1 MRRGL
6 WLAAM
11 LLPFGGCD
19 VTPSD
24 PGYDYGY
31 AQPGYPAGGYYAP
44 GPYAAYPGYPGYD
57 GAVVGGGFGG
67 FYDSG
72 HRWHG
77 ERREQERRESE
88 GHFHHDGAAHG
99 QPSFQPGPD
108 GRPAHPGARP
118 GGQAAF
124 RPPEPQRSMAA
135 PRPAPAAIPAPAAPP
150 QPQRS
155 EVHRACAPGKP
166 C

>member
-19 VTPSD
+19 LTPSD
-24 PGYDYGY
+24 PGYGY

-44 GPYAAYPGYPGYD
+44 APYDPYAAYPGYPGYN
-57 GAVVGGGFGG
+57 GAAIGGGFG

-77 ERREQERRESE
+77 DREQDRREQEGR
-88 GHFHHDGAAHG
+88 FHHDGGAHN

-108 GRPAHPGARP
+108 GRPAHPGERHD
-118 GGQAAF
+118 GQAAF
-124 RPPEPQRSMAA
+124 RPPEPQRPMAA
-135 PRPAPAAIPAPAAPP
+135 PHPAPAAIPAPAA

-155 EVHRACAPGKP
+155 EVHRSCPPGQR